1 MSKEFS
7 AARLDVRAF
16 AQSQGHL
23 QDEVALS
30 AFPRLAQDAQPDAG
44 EARGHVH
51 WQAEGE
57 LVEQTGG
64 PGQVWLHL
72 QADAV
77 VPMVCQRCMTVAPIS
92 LQVDRSFRFVAD
104 EATAEAED
112 DESEEDVLVLSR
124 EFNLLELIEDELLME
139 LPVVPRHDSC
149 PEPVR
154 MQSSDA
160 DFEQANEEKPSPFAV
175 LRGLDVGKSAD

>member
-23 QDEVALS
+23 QGQAPLS
-30 AFPRLAQDAQPDAG
+30 AFSRIAQDAVQEG
-44 EARGHVH
+44 GQVH

-57 LVEQTGG
+57 LVEQAGG
-64 PGQVWLHL
+64 SGQVWLHL
-72 QADAV
+72 SADAV
-77 VPMVCQRCMTVAPIS
+77 VPMTCQRCMAVALIP
-92 LQVDRSFRFVAD
+92 LEVDRSFRFVAD

-112 DESEEDVLVLSR
+112 DDSEEDVLALSR
-124 EFNLLELIEDELLME
+124 EFDLLGLIEDELLME
-139 LPVVPRHDSC
+139 LPVVPRHDVC
-149 PEPVR
+149 PAPVS

-160 DFEQANEEKPSPFAV
+160 DFLQAGEEKPNPFAV
-175 LRGLDVGKSAD
+175 LRGLDVGRKAD